1 MNQLTVSKRVGLPV
15 VLSIALAIGALA
27 EEACRGVPD
36 GYFVQNKNDCQAYFY
51 CRDGKAQPNK
61 CPNDL
66 YFNELKQVCDYR
78 DQVSCHLC
86 RQQIGVQVLPHPD
99 SCEQFIVCS
108 EGYSTVGHCSEGYLF
123 DSTRMACHP
132 AARVKCN
139 TVQCP
144 QQTNPSEI
152 VYRPSVV
159 RCDEYFI
166 CQSGMA
172 IQKLCAPGLYWDP
185 IQERCDLSQ
194 NVSCTL

>member
-78 DQVSCHLC
+78 DQ
-86 RQQIGVQVLPHPD
+86 
-99 SCEQFIVCS
+99 
-108 EGYSTVGHCSEGYLF
+108 GYSTVGHCSEGYLF